1 MKNWVKIS
9 RDLRKHW
16 IFSDA
21 EYLKWWLDIIFEAAW
36 EDTKVLVGTRLVE
49 LKRGQLIASL
59 SYLCNRWHRSRSKV
73 EPFLNMLIEDG
84 MITKQV
90 AHNISII
97 TVMNY
102 NLYQDSSDADL
113 DADLKARK
121 STTSSNNDTEADAHL
136 CADLD
141 AHPKR
146 TKKQKADAHL
156 CADILQSKSATC
168 ADSEADA
175 DAHLD
180 AHLCADLDAT
190 INKEDKEIKK
200 DIINNKLSEVEQQF
214 EIFRKAYPGRKRG
227 FSTELDAFKR
237 KHKNWREIVPML
249 LPALQ
254 RLIAYTEAKKAAG
267 EWTASYANLST
278 WLYQARWEEELPE
291 VKQQAA
297 STEQPKTA
305 SKADYDEDDSFNSK
319 DI

>member
-102 NLYQDSSDADL
+102 NLYQDSSD
-113 DADLKARK
+113 
-121 STTSSNNDTEADAHL
+121 
-136 CADLD
+136 ADLD

>member
-1 MKNWVKIS
+1 M
-9 RDLRKHW
+9 
-16 IFSDA
+16 
-21 EYLKWWLDIIFEAAW
+21 
-36 EDTKVLVGTRLVE
+36 
-49 LKRGQLIASL
+49 QLSL
-59 SYLCNRWHRSRSKV
+59 SCAN
-73 EPFLNMLIEDG
+73 
-84 MITKQV
+84 
-90 AHNISII
+90 SIF
-97 TVMNY
+97 
-102 NLYQDSSDADL
+102 
-113 DADLKARK
+113 
-121 STTSSNNDTEADAHL
+121 
-136 CADLD
+136 
-141 AHPKR
+141 
-146 TKKQKADAHL
+146 
-156 CADILQSKSATC
+156 
-168 ADSEADA
+168 
-175 DAHLD
+175 
-180 AHLCADLDAT
+180 
-190 INKEDKEIKK
+190 KEIKK

-237 KHKNWREIVPML
+237 KHKNWREIVPLL